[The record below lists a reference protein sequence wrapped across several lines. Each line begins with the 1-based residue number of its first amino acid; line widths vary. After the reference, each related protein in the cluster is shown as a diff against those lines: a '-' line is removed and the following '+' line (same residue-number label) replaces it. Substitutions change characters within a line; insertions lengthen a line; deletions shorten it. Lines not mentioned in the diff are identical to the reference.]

1 MTSMYAVE
9 AKDRVKRLIIQPMQE
24 RGWKAPDGNL
34 EVIIGDYVDDL
45 KNFSEDILRQAF
57 HSVRKNHK
65 YKNWPSSGE
74 FISACKK
81 LGGYDQP
88 IEADNEEQ
96 AAIKRTNKAFDYASE
111 KLDGNNLRAY
121 SEGFF
126 VDARRYLVSEA
137 LKILRQNPDADL
149 DITIPGEK
157 ISEWKQAASQ
167 RSTKG
172 NINFE
177 KVARKIA

>member
-34 EVIIGDYVDDL
+34 
-45 KNFSEDILRQAF
+45 
-57 HSVRKNHK
+57 
-65 YKNWPSSGE
+65 E